1 MNSSTIEKAKI
12 LIVGDSGVGKS
23 SLMHLIVHH
32 EVLKKTNWTIG
43 CSVDV
48 KLHEFKDGTHQH
60 KTYFIELFD
69 IGGYLWHR
77 SSAKMFYPGVDGEHL
92 RLSVQVIHFILG
104 SFEMGVL
111 LFL

>member
-32 EVLKKTNWTIG
+32 EVLKNTNWTIG

-60 KTYFIELFD
+60 KTYFIELYD

-77 SSAKMFYPGVDGEHL
+77 SSAKMFYSGVDGTAKKNM
-92 RLSVQVIHFILG
+92 ILYP
-104 SFEMGVL
+104 S
-111 LFL
+111 